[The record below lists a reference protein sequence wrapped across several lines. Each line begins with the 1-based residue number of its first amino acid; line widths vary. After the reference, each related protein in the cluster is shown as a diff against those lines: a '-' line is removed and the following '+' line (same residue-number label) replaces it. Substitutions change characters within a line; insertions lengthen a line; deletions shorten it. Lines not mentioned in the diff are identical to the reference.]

1 VDEAG
6 WYLEVMRFFEREAAS
21 IEAGRIVPACLGWDV
36 HDLVAHQVHQLSS
49 ASDGSFPVQDSLD
62 AMVAVEVGER
72 QAARAR
78 QDQWTAEGVR
88 ARRETPVEV
97 LIAELRRLAAQA
109 PAAPLSALFPDMA
122 VHLFDL
128 LGAGGSSAYRDHAL
142 VVPALRFW
150 NSFAEV
156 RLQQVGRGPIRL
168 ELLVPSRS
176 QDAAIGP
183 TDAPLV
189 AAGTAFELLRA
200 IVGRRS
206 RRQAG
211 ELRWDGADEVA
222 IEVFAVYGWRSDDLD
237 E

>member
-6 WYLEVMRFFEREAAS
+6 WYLEVMSFFAREAAS
-21 IEAGRIVPACLGWDV
+21 IEAARIVPACPGWDV

-49 ASDGSFPVQDSLD
+49 ASNGSFPVQDSLD

-88 ARRETPVEV
+88 VRRETPVAV
-97 LIAELRRLAAQA
+97 LIAEQRRLAAQA
-109 PAAPLSALFPDMA
+109 SAAVRSALFPDVA

-128 LGAGGSSAYRDHAL
+128 LGAGGSSAYRDHAFI
-142 VVPALRFW
+142 VPALRFW
-150 NSFAEV
+150 KRFAEM
-156 RLQQVGRGPIRL
+156 RLQQAGRGPIRL
-168 ELLVPSRS
+168 ELLAPSPGEH
-176 QDAAIGP
+176 AAIGP
-183 TDAPLV
+183 TDAPVV
-189 AAGTAFELLRA
+189 AAGTPFELLRA

-222 IEVFAVYGWRSDDLD
+222 IEMFAVYGWRSDDLD